1 MLLRILDIIH
11 GGLVKNTV
19 MTKRDIYYHHPDL
32 FLKQAVVDRYVD
44 DLACTFGITR
54 SQLNVTAAAKG
65 LVAGNFTIV
74 RASGLEVHA
83 IHETE
88 VGTVMHVLS
97 SAAY

>member
-1 MLLRILDIIH
+1 MELH
-11 GGLVKNTV
+11 
-19 MTKRDIYYHHPDL
+19 DIYYHHPDL